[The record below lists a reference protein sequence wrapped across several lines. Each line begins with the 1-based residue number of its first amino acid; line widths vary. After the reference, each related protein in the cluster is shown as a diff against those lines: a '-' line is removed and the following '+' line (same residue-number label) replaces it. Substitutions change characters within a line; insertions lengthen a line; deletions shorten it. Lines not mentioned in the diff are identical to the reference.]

1 MEGLIKS
8 FLMPIVVIDPSFE
21 RLRGQAVSEIVVVMV
36 RGHGIMRRSS
46 DYKLWE
52 QSTKL
57 SSPSGYLLCKAS
69 LVGKASQTIS
79 HKSIFQALIGSSFWV
94 RISVFCPFFFYQYLF
109 HRSWDINSA
118 LRQRYSGKQYFQ
130 KWTVTQKLLFYC
142 FQQ

>member
-36 RGHGIMRRSS
+36 RGHGKMRRSS

-79 HKSIFQALIGSSFWV
+79 HKSIFQALIGSSF
-94 RISVFCPFFFYQYLF
+94 
-109 HRSWDINSA
+109 
-118 LRQRYSGKQYFQ
+118 
-130 KWTVTQKLLFYC
+130 
-142 FQQ
+142 